1 MKTKLRLGAL
11 LLLCA
16 GFFALG
22 AVSNPIARAIES
34 ENQSAQLIAGAYYLE
49 WQWSLDPNHLSVDNS
64 ESLWANYVYWTGR
77 ADAHALDAKFVD
89 GCLPPPSS
97 TPTSA
102 GTR

>member
-22 AVSNPIARAIES
+22 AVSNPIARAIDSES
-34 ENQSAQLIAGAYYLE
+34 QSAQLIAGAYYLE
-49 WQWSLDPNHLSVDNS
+49 WQWSLDPNHLSVDNP

-89 GCLPPPSS
+89 GCLPPPAS
-97 TPTSA
+97 TPTSTV
-102 GTR
+102 TR